1 MITKEKILNFIT
13 ENGGSIDSVE
23 DNTPLFSSS
32 LLDSFTMVSLIIVI
46 ESEASIT
53 IPPEDITLDNLD
65 SISAILTYCEK
76 ST

>member
-1 MITKEKILNFIT
+1 MITKEKILKFIT
-13 ENGGSIDSVE
+13 ENGGSIDCVE

-32 LLDSFTMVSLIIVI
+32 LLDSFTMVSLIMVI

-65 SISAILTYCEK
+65 SIGAILMYCEK
-76 ST
+76 SI